1 MKAIKISDQTHSE
14 LTRIV
19 GKLTAESGVVKTYE
33 DAVEALLHKSVIM
46 PPEILQE
53 VEDFI
58 VKNKQFGYSTKEEFL
73 RGAARLLIDQLSRVH
88 KSPALPEAD
97 LKGDCASVMAISS
110 SASSGGDEQTRLN

>member
-46 PPEILQE
+46 QPEILQE
-53 VEDFI
+53 IEDFI
-58 VKNKQFGYSTKEEFL
+58 EKNKQFGYSSKEEFL
-73 RGAARLLIDQLSRVH
+73 RGAVRWLIDHLSRTH
-88 KSPALPEAD
+88 ITTLLEPD
-97 LKGDCASVMAISS
+97 LKEDGANAMAISS
-110 SASSGGDEQTRLN
+110 SASSGGGE

>member
-19 GKLTAESGVVKTYE
+19 GKLTAESSVVKTYE

-53 VEDFI
+53 IEDFI
-58 VKNKQFGYSTKEEFL
+58 EKNKQFGYSSKEEFL
-73 RGAARLLIDQLSRVH
+73 RGAVRWLIDHLSRTH
-88 KSPALPEAD
+88 ITTLLEAD
-97 LKGDCASVMAISS
+97 LKGDCSSVRP
-110 SASSGGDEQTRLN
+110 SAHQFQAVEVNKHG

>member
-19 GKLTAESGVVKTYE
+19 GQLTAESGIVKTYE

-46 PPEILQE
+46 PPEVLQE

-58 VKNKQFGYSTKEEFL
+58 EKNKQLGYSTKEEFL
-73 RGAARLLIDQLSRVH
+73 RGAARWLIDHLSRVH
-88 KSPALPEAD
+88 SAVLLEPD
-97 LKGDCASVMAISS
+97 LKEDGASVMAISS
-110 SASSGGDEQTRLN
+110 SVSSGGGE

>member
-33 DAVEALLHKSVIM
+33 EAVEALLHKSVIM

-58 VKNKQFGYSTKEEFL
+58 EKNKQFGYSSKEEFL
-73 RGAARLLIDQLSRVH
+73 RGAVRWLIDLLSRVH
-88 KSPALPEAD
+88 KSPALAEAD
-97 LKGDCASVMAISS
+97 LKEDGANAMANSS
-110 SASSGGDEQTRLN
+110 SALNGGGQQARLN